1 MAGGGPGPAGSRSG
15 AQSQGAGT
23 VSSTRPMA
31 GAAWTPGVL
40 QEDQPGASA
49 AAALAGTGAQG
60 LVGQPCSCAA
70 PRCSEERRA
79 ACDAESCRHLS
90 HQTQHCALSPTPHSD
105 CAQIPAFPPPPC
117 RGEGLGEGA
126 GCGVHVARR
135 LGDSDRVGVHRPA
148 DFMPGVQSC
157 SQLVRGPPPPPWAR
171 HGASRAVRAPPA
183 DFCLVVDVSRR
194 GVPSPHHHVSP
205 QCGVRNGL
213 VQPALGTW
221 GGAGRPEATAGTS
234 WAEGGVSH
242 SLR

>member
-60 LVGQPCSCAA
+60 LVGHPCSCAA

-90 HQTQHCALSPTPHSD
+90 HQTQHCALSPPPHSD

-117 RGEGLGEGA
+117 RGEGLREGA

-157 SQLVRGPPPPPWAR
+157 SQLVRGPPPPCPGPGTGPA
-171 HGASRAVRAPPA
+171 APCGLRLQISVWWSTCPGEGF
-183 DFCLVVDVSRR
+183 DHHITT
-194 GVPSPHHHVSP
+194 SPYSV
-205 QCGVRNGL
+205 
-213 VQPALGTW
+213 
-221 GGAGRPEATAGTS
+221 E
-234 WAEGGVSH
+234 
-242 SLR
+242 